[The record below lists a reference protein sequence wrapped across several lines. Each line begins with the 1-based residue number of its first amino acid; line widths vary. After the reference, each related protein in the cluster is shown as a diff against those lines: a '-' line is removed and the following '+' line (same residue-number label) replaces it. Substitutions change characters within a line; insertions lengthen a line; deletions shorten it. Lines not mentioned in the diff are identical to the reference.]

1 MLFCRGN
8 HAWILR
14 DCVVPDRYE
23 TDNDWN
29 TVRKVVKLFHIVTSL
44 ANQMVDFYKRHLQN

>member
-1 MLFCRGN
+1 MLFCRES

-23 TDNDWN
+23 TDKRRVF
-29 TVRKVVKLFHIVTSL
+29 VRKFFHFVLCLFWIESV
-44 ANQMVDFYKRHLQN
+44 Q